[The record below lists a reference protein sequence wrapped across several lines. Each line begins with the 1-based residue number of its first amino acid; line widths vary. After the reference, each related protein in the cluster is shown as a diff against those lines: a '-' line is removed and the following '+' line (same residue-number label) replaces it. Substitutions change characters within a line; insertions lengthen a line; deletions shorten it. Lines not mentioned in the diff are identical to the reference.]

1 MLDLS
6 VEAGMTAEQDAEMML
21 AYFGREPTAAE
32 NGRMIIYKAMCDLL
46 CTLWGL
52 IQYAKQ
58 SCRRLWAYSTGR
70 FDRCK
75 LLMFGSDF
83 QKHLDSVRDSE
94 RKKFIWAFNL
104 N

>member
-1 MLDLS
+1 MVS
-6 VEAGMTAEQDAEMML
+6 VHPEDPAGGCNPCCWGLAPRACHP

-46 CTLWGL
+46 WTLWGL
-52 IQYAKQ
+52 IQYADNNPAEDF
-58 SCRRLWAYSTGR
+58 WAYSTGR

-83 QKHLDSVRDSE
+83 QKHLDSVRD
-94 RKKFIWAFNL
+94 
-104 N
+104 